1 MTTGNATTA
10 GGGGLSGIYPYPVSP
25 LDGRGR
31 VDERA
36 LRRLVGHL
44 LDEGVHGLSPSDST
58 GEVTHLTPAQREAV
72 CGSPST
78 RPPAGCRSSRGWR
91 PSPAPMP
98 RPRRRPWP
106 RGGSTASS
114 ASSWSTAS
122 RPPTRSS
129 TTSTRSPRPRT
140 CRSSSARIRV
150 SDLPL
155 SALERIVA
163 DETVQYLEDASG
175 VTGRLLTIR
184 PALGGRLR
192 FFAASAHLPAAALD
206 LGGVGRMAGPACVAA
221 GVLGQQVPQGR
232 GVQQRHVPAGHHD
245 RPGEVRRQRRQ
256 AAGDG
261 ASRARDLVLV
271 GGHGVRGHLGQ
282 VGDDGVALVAHDDHE
297 VVGVQAAGRGD
308 GVRKEA
314 ASADGVQHL
323 GRGRAHA
330 GAFACGHDDDG
341 GGCGCGGS
349 HRSSSRW

>member
-25 LDGRGR
+25 LDGRDR

-175 VTGRLLTIR
+175 VTGRLVTIR

-206 LGGVGRMAGPACVAA
+206 LGGVGRMAGPACVAPA
-221 GVLGQQVPQGR
+221 AAVALWDAHRR
-232 GVQQRHVPAGHHD
+232 GDLAR
-245 RPGEVRRQRRQ
+245 
-256 AAGDG
+256 
-261 ASRARDLVLV
+261 RARLQEAIWPLNALFVRHGAAPLVKLALDEAGYPCGDPV
-271 GGHGVRGHLGQ
+271 RPQRPAPESVRGELRAVLAGIAE
-282 VGDDGVALVAHDDHE
+282 ALDA
-297 VVGVQAAGRGD
+297 
-308 GVRKEA
+308 
-314 ASADGVQHL
+314 
-323 GRGRAHA
+323 
-330 GAFACGHDDDG
+330 
-341 GGCGCGGS
+341 
-349 HRSSSRW
+349 

>member
-114 ASSWSTAS
+114 ASSWFTAS

-184 PALGGRLR
+184 SALGGRLR

-206 LGGVGRMAGPACVAA
+206 LGGVGRMAGPACVAPA
-221 GVLGQQVPQGR
+221 AAVALWDAHRR
-232 GVQQRHVPAGHHD
+232 GDLAR
-245 RPGEVRRQRRQ
+245 
-256 AAGDG
+256 
-261 ASRARDLVLV
+261 RARLQEAIWPLNALFVRHGAAPLVKLALDEAGYPCGDPV
-271 GGHGVRGHLGQ
+271 RPQRPAPESVRGELRAVLAGIAE
-282 VGDDGVALVAHDDHE
+282 ALDA
-297 VVGVQAAGRGD
+297 
-308 GVRKEA
+308 
-314 ASADGVQHL
+314 
-323 GRGRAHA
+323 
-330 GAFACGHDDDG
+330 
-341 GGCGCGGS
+341 
-349 HRSSSRW
+349 

>member
-206 LGGVGRMAGPACVAA
+206 LGGVGRMAGPACVAPA
-221 GVLGQQVPQGR
+221 AAVALWDAHRR
-232 GVQQRHVPAGHHD
+232 GD
-245 RPGEVRRQRRQ
+245 LVRRARLQEAIWPLNALFVRHGAAPLVKLALDEAGYPCGDPVRPQRP
-256 AAGDG
+256 APE
-261 ASRARDLVLV
+261 S
-271 GGHGVRGHLGQ
+271 VRGELRAVLAGIAE
-282 VGDDGVALVAHDDHE
+282 ALDA
-297 VVGVQAAGRGD
+297 
-308 GVRKEA
+308 
-314 ASADGVQHL
+314 
-323 GRGRAHA
+323 
-330 GAFACGHDDDG
+330 
-341 GGCGCGGS
+341 
-349 HRSSSRW
+349 

>member
-175 VTGRLLTIR
+175 VTGRLVTIR

-192 FFAASAHLPAAALD
+192 FFAASAHLPAAVLD
-206 LGGVGRMAGPACVAA
+206 LGGVGRMAGPACVAPA
-221 GVLGQQVPQGR
+221 AAVALWDAHRR
-232 GVQQRHVPAGHHD
+232 GDLAR
-245 RPGEVRRQRRQ
+245 
-256 AAGDG
+256 
-261 ASRARDLVLV
+261 RARLQEAIWPLNALFVRHGAAPLVKLALDEAGYPCGDPV
-271 GGHGVRGHLGQ
+271 RPQRPAPESVRGELRAVLAGIAE
-282 VGDDGVALVAHDDHE
+282 ALDA
-297 VVGVQAAGRGD
+297 
-308 GVRKEA
+308 
-314 ASADGVQHL
+314 
-323 GRGRAHA
+323 
-330 GAFACGHDDDG
+330 
-341 GGCGCGGS
+341 
-349 HRSSSRW
+349 